1 MAYPFTT
8 QAFARPYNALIKVS
22 GIEGARA
29 YQMPPDSAI
38 PLFHATEDVL
48 YIKTTDGA
56 GFPSIRQFRFE
67 EIDPQPSNAD
77 YVKRDEFEELK
88 GAIANVEQLV
98 REQGEWS
105 AGEHRAVVTGQ
116 PASGV
121 RPDDGWQ
128 SSIPVVHQGQHGKVS
143 TADSGGERA

>member
-56 GFPSIRQFRFE
+56 GLHAAAP
-67 EIDPQPSNAD
+67 
-77 YVKRDEFEELK
+77 L
-88 GAIANVEQLV
+88 LL
-98 REQGEWS
+98 
-105 AGEHRAVVTGQ
+105 
-116 PASGV
+116 
-121 RPDDGWQ
+121 
-128 SSIPVVHQGQHGKVS
+128 
-143 TADSGGERA
+143 